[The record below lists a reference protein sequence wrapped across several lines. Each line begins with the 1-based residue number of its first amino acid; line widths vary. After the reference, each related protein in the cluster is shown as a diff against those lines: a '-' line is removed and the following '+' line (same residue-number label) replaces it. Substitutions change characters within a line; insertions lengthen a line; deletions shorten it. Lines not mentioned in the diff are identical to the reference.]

1 MEITITFN
9 PHDDKQVHTA
19 RQIVNKAHYGSDTR
33 RMSKIELIKAIRA
46 ASEVIRKQ
54 DKESDTNFP
63 VFPFS
68 LGLKESKRIA
78 DIMWETL

>member
-1 MEITITFN
+1 MQITITFD
-9 PHDDKQVHTA
+9 PDIDSDVHKA

-46 ASEVIRKQ
+46 ASETIRKQ

-63 VFPFS
+63 VFKDF